1 MSLKESYQPMDVPP
15 EAPPWREWSGNL
27 TGGLEKG
34 LQGCG
39 VDRSEFYPQIG
50 LRGLRIPAAGMK

>member
-1 MSLKESYQPMDVPP
+1 MSLKESYQSMDVPP
-15 EAPPWREWSGNL
+15 EAPPWGEWSGKL

-39 VDRSEFYPQIG
+39 VDRSEFYPQI
-50 LRGLRIPAAGMK
+50 

>member
-15 EAPPWREWSGNL
+15 EVPPWREWSGNL

-39 VDRSEFYPQIG
+39 VDRSEFYPQI
-50 LRGLRIPAAGMK
+50 